1 MPVQHFY
8 QPKKLALAI
17 TLAVSCAQFTQ
28 AEEVPA
34 NVPTPGALTAL
45 LDTFINDPD
54 TLKIPIDKKGYAE
67 PFSERDD
74 LLIVTGKGSFAG
86 PVDGAGGVNVLQL
99 DAAKGSLGDTRNFHG
114 LEVKQGVWTRV
125 KNTPSDFTAGVVVR
139 PEATFT
145 NEGAIAGHA
154 VVEGTLI
161 NKGGI
166 EEGAFVAA
174 GGNLNNRGIIGG
186 AVHVYEKGQFAGEG
200 ATGTLNVHGL
210 LKVNQALGAA
220 TVNGD
225 LNLKPSATLAYEV
238 KAKGV
243 SKTIVVAG
251 TADLGNST
259 LQLTT
264 AGDYPKSSQ
273 HTILTAGKVVGE
285 FGRIE
290 NDLAFMTPT
299 LKYDE
304 KQVGLTFSRNEK
316 KVENAASSENAGEIG
331 KQIDQMLDAS
341 TTPVAPPEVVPVVA
355 ETTGAQ
361 VETPVI
367 ETAISESSAPAIATV
382 SEVVTEPADTAV
394 SVVSGEAAASIG
406 TVVSAEAVTSAV
418 TADPVDTSP
427 TAETP
432 VAVAVTVPAENAA
445 PVLASASAATQAV
458 PAAPAT
464 TAPTAPTAPTASV
477 VPASVPAPIAPAN
490 QALVALLGSNR
501 NTAALALDQ
510 LAAGSNANL
519 AKATLSAVSPV
530 SDSMLSA
537 MRQLDTDA
545 RSAKA
550 GDGNGRVWVQ
560 ALGNGGKIDRDA
572 DSTLKHSTQGLVAGA
587 DWRLDEQWH
596 VGIIGG
602 NSQTKLDARHADG
615 DLDSWHVGAYAV
627 RQDGPLALR
636 LGATYASHDGS
647 SKRRVAFNGFSD
659 RLIGSYDAST
669 QQAFAELGY
678 DFGQGDFTLEPFANL
693 GYQRYQRDSYSEK
706 GGDAA
711 LKVHGQSQKNLSST
725 FGLRVAKTN
734 NLDNGMQLTPRL
746 SAGWKHTYG
755 ELDMHTRQELLNGG
769 IGFEIAGAQL
779 DRNSLSLDAG
789 LDLALSASHT
799 LGMGITGDIA
809 SDSRNT
815 GVMGQWRMAF

>member
-28 AEEVPA
+28 AEEAPA

-54 TLKIPIDKKGYAE
+54 TVKTPIDKKGYAE
-67 PFSERDD
+67 PFGERSD

-86 PVDGAGGVNVLQL
+86 PVDGAGGVNVLQI

-186 AVHVYEKGQFAGEG
+186 AVHIYEKGQFAGEG

-210 LKVNQALGAA
+210 LKVNQALGAP

-225 LNLKPSATLAYEV
+225 LNLNSSATLAYEV
-238 KAKGV
+238 KAKGK

-299 LKYDE
+299 LKYEE
-304 KQVGLTFSRNEK
+304 KKVGLTFSRNEE
-316 KVENAASSENAGEIG
+316 KVENAASSGNAGEIG

-367 ETAISESSAPAIATV
+367 ETAISEAVAVPEAVAVSAVASDLFDPVEAVASVETNAAVEASTPAENPAPLLASTPTATASPAIA
-382 SEVVTEPADTAV
+382 
-394 SVVSGEAAASIG
+394 
-406 TVVSAEAVTSAV
+406 SAPMTS
-418 TADPVDTSP
+418 
-427 TAETP
+427 
-432 VAVAVTVPAENAA
+432 
-445 PVLASASAATQAV
+445 
-458 PAAPAT
+458 AAPAKV
-464 TAPTAPTAPTASV
+464 S
-477 VPASVPAPIAPAN
+477 APIAPAN
-490 QALVALLGSNR
+490 KAIVALLGSNR

-560 ALGNGGKIDRDA
+560 ALGNGGKIDRDT

-659 RLIGSYDAST
+659 RLKGSYDATT

-734 NLDNGMQLTPRL
+734 HLDNGMQLTPRL

-755 ELDMHTRQELLNGG
+755 DLDMHTRQELLNGG

-799 LGMGITGDIA
+799 LGMGVTGDIA

>member
-54 TLKIPIDKKGYAE
+54 TLKTPIDKKGYAE

-145 NEGAIAGHA
+145 NEGVIAGHA

-299 LKYDE
+299 LKYEE
-304 KQVGLTFSRNEK
+304 KQVGLTFSRNE
-316 KVENAASSENAGEIG
+316 VPIESVVTSENAGEIG
-331 KQIDQMLDAS
+331 KNIDQVLGAS
-341 TTPVAPPEVVPVVA
+341 TTPVTPPEVAPVVA
-355 ETTGAQ
+355 ESTGVQ
-361 VETPVI
+361 VETPMI
-367 ETAISESSAPAIATV
+367 DTAISESSAPVVVAVSESVTV
-382 SEVVTEPADTAV
+382 SEVVAV
-394 SVVSGEAAASIG
+394 SAVASDL
-406 TVVSAEAVTSAV
+406 VNPVEAVASV
-418 TADPVDTSP
+418 
-427 TAETP
+427 ETN
-432 VAVAVTVPAENAA
+432 VSVEASTPAENAA
-445 PVLASASAATQAV
+445 PVLASASTATTSPVVASA
-458 PAAPAT
+458 PIKSAAPANV
-464 TAPTAPTAPTASV
+464 S
-477 VPASVPAPIAPAN
+477 APIAPAN
-490 QALVALLGSNR
+490 KAIVALLGSNR

-519 AKATLSAVSPV
+519 AKATLNAVTPV

-560 ALGNGGKIDRDA
+560 ALGNGGKIDRDT

-659 RLIGSYDAST
+659 RLKGSYDAST

-755 ELDMHTRQELLNGG
+755 DLDMHTRQQLLNGG

-799 LGMGITGDIA
+799 LGMGVTGDIA

-815 GVMGQWRMAF
+815 GVMGHWRMAF

>member
-54 TLKIPIDKKGYAE
+54 TLKTPIDKKGYAE
-67 PFSERDD
+67 PFNERSD

-166 EEGAFVAA
+166 NQGAFVSA

-186 AVHVYEKGQFAGEG
+186 AVHVDEKGQFAGGG
-200 ATGTLNVHGL
+200 ATGTLNVHGM
-210 LKVNQALGAA
+210 LKVNQALGAPS
-220 TVNGD
+220 VNGD

-273 HTILTAGKVVGE
+273 HTILTAGNVVGE

-299 LKYDE
+299 LKYEE
-304 KQVGLTFSRNEK
+304 KKVGLTFSRNEE

-341 TTPVAPPEVVPVVA
+341 TTPVAPSEVVPVVA
-355 ETTGAQ
+355 DSTGVQ

-367 ETAISESSAPAIATV
+367 ETAISEAVAVPEAVAVSAVASDLFDPVEAVASVETNAAVEASTPAENPAPLLASAPTATASPAIA
-382 SEVVTEPADTAV
+382 
-394 SVVSGEAAASIG
+394 
-406 TVVSAEAVTSAV
+406 SAPMTS
-418 TADPVDTSP
+418 
-427 TAETP
+427 
-432 VAVAVTVPAENAA
+432 
-445 PVLASASAATQAV
+445 
-458 PAAPAT
+458 AAPAKV
-464 TAPTAPTAPTASV
+464 S
-477 VPASVPAPIAPAN
+477 APIAPAN

-560 ALGNGGKIDRDA
+560 ALGNGGKIDRDT

-596 VGIIGG
+596 IGIIGG

-659 RLIGSYDAST
+659 RLKGSYDAAT

-678 DFGQGDFTLEPFANL
+678 DFGQGDFTLEPFANV

-734 NLDNGMQLTPRL
+734 HLDNGMQLTPRL

-755 ELDMHTRQELLNGG
+755 ELDMHTRQQLLNGG

-799 LGMGITGDIA
+799 LGMAVTGDIA

-815 GVMGQWRMAF
+815 GLMSQWRMAF

>member
-17 TLAVSCAQFTQ
+17 TLAVSCAQYTQ

-54 TLKIPIDKKGYAE
+54 TLKTPIDKKGYAE
-67 PFSERDD
+67 PFSERSD

-125 KNTPSDFTAGVVVR
+125 KNTPSDFTSGVVVR

-166 EEGAFVAA
+166 NQGAFVSA

-186 AVHVYEKGQFAGEG
+186 AVHVDEKGQFAGGG
-200 ATGTLNVHGL
+200 ATGTLNVHGM
-210 LKVNQALGAA
+210 LKVNQALGAPS
-220 TVNGD
+220 VNGD

-299 LKYDE
+299 LNYEE
-304 KQVGLTFSRNEK
+304 KKVGLTYSRNE
-316 KVENAASSENAGEIG
+316 VPIESVGASPNTAEIG
-331 KQIDQMLDAS
+331 KKIDQMLDAS
-341 TTPVAPPEVVPVVA
+341 TTPVTAPETVPVVA
-355 ETTGAQ
+355 ETTAVQ

-367 ETAISESSAPAIATV
+367 DIATSESSAPVVAAV
-382 SEVVTEPADTAV
+382 SEMSTEPADTAV
-394 SVVSGEAAASIG
+394 SVVPVEAAASIG
-406 TVVSAEAVTSAV
+406 TAVSAEAVTSAV
-418 TADPVDTSP
+418 AANPVDTSP
-427 TAETP
+427 TVETP
-432 VAVAVTVPAENAA
+432 VAVAVTEPAENAA
-445 PVLASASAATQAV
+445 PVLASTSTATQAV

-464 TAPTAPTAPTASV
+464 TAPTPPTASV
-477 VPASVPAPIAPAN
+477 VPASVSAPIAPAN
-490 QALVALLGSNR
+490 KALVALLGSNR

-560 ALGNGGKIDRDA
+560 ALGNGGKIDRDT

-659 RLIGSYDAST
+659 RLKGNYDAST

-678 DFGQGDFTLEPFANL
+678 NLGQGDFTLEPFANL

-734 NLDNGMQLTPRL
+734 HLDNGMQLTPRL

-799 LGMGITGDIA
+799 LGMGVTGDIA

>member
-28 AEEVPA
+28 AEEAPA

-54 TLKIPIDKKGYAE
+54 TLKTPIDKKGYAE
-67 PFSERDD
+67 PFSERSD

-86 PVDGAGGVNVLQL
+86 PVDGAGGVNVLQI

-166 EEGAFVAA
+166 NQGAFVSA

-186 AVHVYEKGQFAGEG
+186 AVHVDEKGQFAGGG
-200 ATGTLNVHGL
+200 ATGTLNVHGM
-210 LKVNQALGAA
+210 LKVNQALGAPS
-220 TVNGD
+220 VNGD

-273 HTILTAGKVVGE
+273 HTVLTAGKVVGE

-304 KQVGLTFSRNEK
+304 KQVGLTFSRNAE
-316 KVENAASSENAGEIG
+316 KVENAASSGNAGEIG

-406 TVVSAEAVTSAV
+406 TVVSAEEVTSAV

-445 PVLASASAATQAV
+445 PVLASASTATQAV
-458 PAAPAT
+458 PAATAT
-464 TAPTAPTAPTASV
+464 TAPTASV
-477 VPASVPAPIAPAN
+477 VPASVSAPIAPAN

-560 ALGNGGKIDRDA
+560 ALGNGGKIDRDT

-659 RLIGSYDAST
+659 RLKGSYDAAT

-678 DFGQGDFTLEPFANL
+678 DLGQGDFTLEPFANV

-725 FGLRVAKTN
+725 FGLRMAKTN

-755 ELDMHTRQELLNGG
+755 ELDMHTRQQLLNGG

-809 SDSRNT
+809 SDSRKT

>member
-1 MPVQHFY
+1 MLVQHFY

-28 AEEVPA
+28 AEEVPV

-54 TLKIPIDKKGYAE
+54 TLKTPIDKKGYAE

-86 PVDGAGGVNVLQL
+86 PVDGADGVNVLQL
-99 DAAKGSLGDTRNFHG
+99 DAAKGSLGETRNFDG

-125 KNTPSDFTAGVVVR
+125 KNAPSDFTAGVVVR

-145 NEGAIAGHA
+145 NDGVIAGHA

-166 EEGAFVAA
+166 EEGAFVVA
-174 GGNLNNRGIIGG
+174 GGNFNNRGIIGG
-186 AVHVYEKGQFAGEG
+186 AVHVDEKGQFAGEG
-200 ATGTLNVHGL
+200 ATGTLNVHGK
-210 LKVNQALGAA
+210 LKVNQALGAPS
-220 TVNGD
+220 VNGD
-225 LNLKPSATLAYEV
+225 LNLAPSATLAYEV

-285 FGRIE
+285 FSRIE

-299 LKYDE
+299 LNYEE
-304 KQVGLTFSRNEK
+304 KKVGLTYSRNEV
-316 KVENAASSENAGEIG
+316 KVESLATSENALEIA
-331 KQIDQMLDAS
+331 KEIDQTPDTAPVSVTPPATVS
-341 TTPVAPPEVVPVVA
+341 TVA
-355 ETTGAQ
+355 ESAGTQ
-361 VETPVI
+361 VETQVI
-367 ETAISESSAPAIATV
+367 DNVISESSAPALAAVSEPVTV
-382 SEVVTEPADTAV
+382 SEAI
-394 SVVSGEAAASIG
+394 AS
-406 TVVSAEAVTSAV
+406 SAVTSDSV
-418 TADPVDTSP
+418 DPVAASSP
-427 TAETP
+427 
-432 VAVAVTVPAENAA
+432 
-445 PVLASASAATQAV
+445 ASAIASAPITS
-458 PAAPAT
+458 AAPANV
-464 TAPTAPTAPTASV
+464 S
-477 VPASVPAPIAPAN
+477 APIAPASK
-490 QALVALLGSNR
+490 ALVALLGSNR
-501 NTAALALDQ
+501 NTAALALEQ

-530 SDSMLSA
+530 SESMLSA
-537 MRQLDTDA
+537 MRQLDGDSTSS
-545 RSAKA
+545 SASN
-550 GDGNGRVWVQ
+550 GNGRVWVQ
-560 ALGNGGKIDRDA
+560 ALGNGGKIDRDT

-659 RLIGSYDAST
+659 RLKGSYDAAT
-669 QQAFAELGY
+669 QQAFAEVGY
-678 DFGQGDFTLEPFANL
+678 DLGQGDFTLEPFANL
-693 GYQRYQRDSYSEK
+693 GYQRYQRDSYNEK

-725 FGLRVAKTN
+725 FGLRMAKTS

-755 ELDMHTRQELLNGG
+755 ELDMHTRQQLLNGG

-799 LGMGITGDIA
+799 LGMGVTGDIA

>member
-54 TLKIPIDKKGYAE
+54 TLKTPIDKKGYAE
-67 PFSERDD
+67 PFGERSD

-186 AVHVYEKGQFAGEG
+186 AVHVDEKGQFAGGG
-200 ATGTLNVHGL
+200 ATGTLNVHGM
-210 LKVNQALGAA
+210 LKVNQALGAPS
-220 TVNGD
+220 VNGD

-273 HTILTAGKVVGE
+273 HTVLTAGKVVGE

-299 LKYDE
+299 LNYEE
-304 KQVGLTFSRNEK
+304 KKVGLTFSRNE
-316 KVENAASSENAGEIG
+316 VPIESVVTSGNAGEIG
-331 KQIDQMLDAS
+331 KKIDQVLDAS
-341 TTPVAPPEVVPVVA
+341 TTPVTTPETVPVVA
-355 ETTGAQ
+355 ETTGVQ
-361 VETPVI
+361 LETPVI

-406 TVVSAEAVTSAV
+406 NVVSAEAVTSAV

-427 TAETP
+427 SAETP

-445 PVLASASAATQAV
+445 SVLASASAATQAV
-458 PAAPAT
+458 PAT
-464 TAPTAPTAPTASV
+464 NTPTASV
-477 VPASVPAPIAPAN
+477 VPASVSAPIAPAN

-519 AKATLSAVSPV
+519 AKATLNAVSPV

-659 RLIGSYDAST
+659 RLKGSYDAST
-669 QQAFAELGY
+669 QQAFAEMGY

-755 ELDMHTRQELLNGG
+755 ELDMHTRQQLLNGG

-799 LGMGITGDIA
+799 LGMGVTGDIA

>member
-28 AEEVPA
+28 AEEAPA

-54 TLKIPIDKKGYAE
+54 TLKTPIDKKGYAE
-67 PFSERDD
+67 PFGERSD

-139 PEATFT
+139 PEATLT

-186 AVHVYEKGQFAGEG
+186 AVHIYEKGQFAGEG

-210 LKVNQALGAA
+210 LKVNQALGAP

-304 KQVGLTFSRNEK
+304 KKVGLTYSRNDVPIES
-316 KVENAASSENAGEIG
+316 VGASPNTAEIG
-331 KQIDQMLDAS
+331 KKIDQMLDAS
-341 TTPVAPPEVVPVVA
+341 TTPVTAPETVPVVA
-355 ETTGAQ
+355 ETTGVQ

-367 ETAISESSAPAIATV
+367 ETAISE
-382 SEVVTEPADTAV
+382 
-394 SVVSGEAAASIG
+394 
-406 TVVSAEAVTSAV
+406 
-418 TADPVDTSP
+418 
-427 TAETP
+427 
-432 VAVAVTVPAENAA
+432 AVAVSAVASDLVDPVEAVASVETNAAVEASTPAENPA
-445 PVLASASAATQAV
+445 PLLASAPTATASPAKASAPMTS
-458 PAAPAT
+458 AAPAKV
-464 TAPTAPTAPTASV
+464 S
-477 VPASVPAPIAPAN
+477 APIAPAN
-490 QALVALLGSNR
+490 KAIVALLGSNR

-519 AKATLSAVSPV
+519 AKATLNAVSPV

-537 MRQLDTDA
+537 MRQLDGDSTSS
-545 RSAKA
+545 SASN
-550 GDGNGRVWVQ
+550 GNGRVWVQ
-560 ALGNGGKIDRDA
+560 ALGNGGKIDRDT

-659 RLIGSYDAST
+659 RLKGSYDAAT

-755 ELDMHTRQELLNGG
+755 ELDMHTRQQLLNGG

-799 LGMGITGDIA
+799 LGMGVTGDIA

>member
-54 TLKIPIDKKGYAE
+54 TLKTPIDKKGYAE

-166 EEGAFVAA
+166 NEGAFVSA

-186 AVHVYEKGQFAGEG
+186 AVHVDEKGQFAGGG
-200 ATGTLNVHGL
+200 ATGTLNVHGM
-210 LKVNQALGAA
+210 LKVNQALGAPS
-220 TVNGD
+220 VNGD

-273 HTILTAGKVVGE
+273 HTVLTAGKVVGE

-304 KQVGLTFSRNEK
+304 KQVGLTFSRNAEK
-316 KVENAASSENAGEIG
+316 VKNAASSENAGEIG

-341 TTPVAPPEVVPVVA
+341 TTPIAPPEVVPVVA
-355 ETTGAQ
+355 DSTGMQ

-367 ETAISESSAPAIATV
+367 DIATSESSAPVVAAV
-382 SEVVTEPADTAV
+382 SEMSTEPADTAV
-394 SVVSGEAAASIG
+394 SVVPVEAAASIG
-406 TVVSAEAVTSAV
+406 TAVSAEAVTSAV
-418 TADPVDTSP
+418 AANPVDTSP
-427 TAETP
+427 TVETP
-432 VAVAVTVPAENAA
+432 VAVAVTEPAENAA

-464 TAPTAPTAPTASV
+464 TAPTASV
-477 VPASVPAPIAPAN
+477 VPASVSAPIAPAN

-659 RLIGSYDAST
+659 RLKGSYDATT
-669 QQAFAELGY
+669 QQAFAEMGY

-734 NLDNGMQLTPRL
+734 HLDNGMQLTPRL

-755 ELDMHTRQELLNGG
+755 ELDMHTRQQLLNGG

-799 LGMGITGDIA
+799 LGMGVTGDIA

>member
-28 AEEVPA
+28 AEEAPA

-54 TLKIPIDKKGYAE
+54 TLKTPIDKKGYAE
-67 PFSERDD
+67 PFSERSD

-125 KNTPSDFTAGVVVR
+125 KNTPSDFTAGAVVR

-166 EEGAFVAA
+166 EEGAFVSA

-186 AVHVYEKGQFAGEG
+186 AVHVDEKGQFAGGG
-200 ATGTLNVHGL
+200 ATGTLNVHGM
-210 LKVNQALGAA
+210 LKVNQALGAPS
-220 TVNGD
+220 VNGD

-238 KAKGV
+238 KAKGI
-243 SKTIVVAG
+243 SKTIDVSG
-251 TADLGNST
+251 TADLGGST
-259 LQLTT
+259 LQLMT

-273 HTILTAGKVVGE
+273 HTILTAGNVVGE

-299 LKYDE
+299 LKYEE
-304 KQVGLTFSRNEK
+304 KKVGLTFSRNEE

-341 TTPVAPPEVVPVVA
+341 TTPVAPSEVVPVVA
-355 ETTGAQ
+355 DSTGVQ

-367 ETAISESSAPAIATV
+367 ETAISEAVAVPEAVAVSAVASDLFDPVEAVASVETNAAVEASTPAENPAPLLASTPTATASPAIA
-382 SEVVTEPADTAV
+382 
-394 SVVSGEAAASIG
+394 
-406 TVVSAEAVTSAV
+406 SAPMTS
-418 TADPVDTSP
+418 
-427 TAETP
+427 
-432 VAVAVTVPAENAA
+432 
-445 PVLASASAATQAV
+445 
-458 PAAPAT
+458 AAPAKV
-464 TAPTAPTAPTASV
+464 S
-477 VPASVPAPIAPAN
+477 APIAPAN
-490 QALVALLGSNR
+490 KAIVALLGSNR

-560 ALGNGGKIDRDA
+560 ALGNGGKIDRDT

-659 RLIGSYDAST
+659 RLKGSYDAST

-693 GYQRYQRDSYSEK
+693 GYQLYQRDSYSEK

-755 ELDMHTRQELLNGG
+755 ELDMHTRQQLLNGG

-799 LGMGITGDIA
+799 LGMAVTGDIA

>member
-54 TLKIPIDKKGYAE
+54 TLKTPIDKKGYAE

-166 EEGAFVAA
+166 EEGAFVSA

-186 AVHVYEKGQFAGEG
+186 AVHVDEKGQFAGGG
-200 ATGTLNVHGL
+200 ATGTLNVHGM
-210 LKVNQALGAA
+210 LKVNQALGAPS
-220 TVNGD
+220 VNGD

-243 SKTIVVAG
+243 SKTIDVSG
-251 TADLGNST
+251 TADLGGST
-259 LQLTT
+259 LQLMT

-273 HTILTAGKVVGE
+273 HTILTAGNVVGE

-299 LKYDE
+299 LKYEE
-304 KQVGLTFSRNEK
+304 KKVGLTFSRNEE

-341 TTPVAPPEVVPVVA
+341 TTPVAPSEVVPVVA
-355 ETTGAQ
+355 DSTGVQ

-367 ETAISESSAPAIATV
+367 ETAISEAVAVPEAVAVSAVASDLFDPVEAVASVETNAAVEASTPAENPAPLLASTPTATASPAIA
-382 SEVVTEPADTAV
+382 
-394 SVVSGEAAASIG
+394 
-406 TVVSAEAVTSAV
+406 SAPMTS
-418 TADPVDTSP
+418 
-427 TAETP
+427 
-432 VAVAVTVPAENAA
+432 
-445 PVLASASAATQAV
+445 
-458 PAAPAT
+458 AAPAKV
-464 TAPTAPTAPTASV
+464 S
-477 VPASVPAPIAPAN
+477 APIAPAN
-490 QALVALLGSNR
+490 KAIVALLGSNR

-659 RLIGSYDAST
+659 RLKGSYDATT

-734 NLDNGMQLTPRL
+734 HLDNGMQLTPRL

-755 ELDMHTRQELLNGG
+755 DLDMHTRQQLLNGG

-799 LGMGITGDIA
+799 LGMGVTGDIA

>member
-17 TLAVSCAQFTQ
+17 TLAVSCAQYTQ

-54 TLKIPIDKKGYAE
+54 TLKTPIDKKGYAE
-67 PFSERDD
+67 PFSERSD

-166 EEGAFVAA
+166 EEGAFVTA

-186 AVHVYEKGQFAGEG
+186 AVHVDEKGQFAGGG
-200 ATGTLNVHGL
+200 ATGTLNVHGM
-210 LKVNQALGAA
+210 LKVNQALGAPS
-220 TVNGD
+220 VNGD

-238 KAKGV
+238 KAKGI
-243 SKTIVVAG
+243 SKTIDVSG
-251 TADLGNST
+251 TADLGGST
-259 LQLTT
+259 LQLMT

-273 HTILTAGKVVGE
+273 HTILKAGKVVGE

-299 LKYDE
+299 LKYEE
-304 KQVGLTFSRNEK
+304 KQVGLTFSRNE
-316 KVENAASSENAGEIG
+316 VPIESVVTSENAGEIG
-331 KQIDQMLDAS
+331 KKIDQVLDAS
-341 TTPVAPPEVVPVVA
+341 TTPVTAPETVPVVA
-355 ETTGAQ
+355 ETTGVQ

-367 ETAISESSAPAIATV
+367 ETAISEAVAVPEVVAVSAVASDLVDPVEAVASVETNAAVEASTPAENPAPLLASAPTATASPAIA
-382 SEVVTEPADTAV
+382 
-394 SVVSGEAAASIG
+394 
-406 TVVSAEAVTSAV
+406 SAHMTS
-418 TADPVDTSP
+418 
-427 TAETP
+427 
-432 VAVAVTVPAENAA
+432 
-445 PVLASASAATQAV
+445 
-458 PAAPAT
+458 AAPAEV
-464 TAPTAPTAPTASV
+464 S
-477 VPASVPAPIAPAN
+477 APIAPAN
-490 QALVALLGSNR
+490 KAIVALLGSNR
-501 NTAALALDQ
+501 TTAALALDQ

-659 RLIGSYDAST
+659 RLKGSYDAAT

-678 DFGQGDFTLEPFANL
+678 DFGQGDFTLEPFANV

-755 ELDMHTRQELLNGG
+755 ELDMHTRQQLLNGG

-799 LGMGITGDIA
+799 LGMGVTGDIA

-815 GVMGQWRMAF
+815 GLMGQWRMAF